1 MRVPTLQSAQ
11 RQFDG
16 IEQRLARQSQLNEQL
31 STGLRVNRPG
41 DDPLAASQAER
52 ARSRL
57 SMLAQDQRAGSLAQS
72 LLSNAEGALG
82 RGIAAL
88 QSARELMVATA
99 NGSYSASERQALA
112 LQLRSLRDEMLSVAR
127 AEDGAGG
134 TVFGLTPGGGGA
146 GGAGGLPAFGPVQGI
161 GEGGRYAAT
170 VDGNAAFMALPQGN
184 GVFLAASAAGNTGTG
199 WVDAGQVSDPTAL
212 TGHRYSIDIGGTAGA
227 LTWSVRD
234 LDAGTTAVAAQPL
247 SLPATLA
254 VDGQQ
259 VRVDGQ
265 PQPGDAFTLSPAATQ
280 GVFGLLDQ
288 TVAWLEDAT
297 LPAPARH
304 EQQARSLAGIDR
316 ALEGLSLLRSGVG
329 SALQRVDDAAQDNA
343 AQSLAATTRRSQLQD
358 ADLAQSVSELQSNQA
373 GLEAAL
379 KAYASLGQASL
390 MKLLP

>member
-1 MRVPTLQSAQ
+1 MRVPTLHSAQ

-57 SMLAQDQRAGSLAQS
+57 SALAQDQRAGSLAQS

-82 RGIAAL
+82 RGIGTL
-88 QSARELMVATA
+88 QNARELLVAAA
-99 NGSYSASERQALA
+99 NGSYSTSERQALA

-134 TVFGLTPGGGGA
+134 TVFGLTPGAAGGGGA
-146 GGAGGLPAFGPVQGI
+146 GALPAFGPVQGI
-161 GEGGRYAAT
+161 GEGGRFAAT

-184 GVFLAASAAGNTGTG
+184 GVFLAASAAGNAGTG
-199 WVDAGQVSDPTAL
+199 WVDAGQVSDPAAL
-212 TGHRYSIDIGGTAGA
+212 TGHRYSIDIGGSAGA

-234 LDAGTTAVAAQPL
+234 LDAGTTPVAAQPL
-247 SLPATLA
+247 ALPATLTI
-254 VDGQQ
+254 DGQQ
-259 VRVDGQ
+259 VRLDGQ

-288 TVAWLEDAT
+288 TVAWLEDVT
-297 LPAPARH
+297 LAAPTRH

-358 ADLAQSVSELQSNQA
+358 ADLAEAVSALQSNQA
-373 GLEAAL
+373 GLEAAI